1 MIAAT
6 IHLFACM
13 LVFTLVERLWPSSRP
28 HSWWRRPFL
37 VDVCSWLTL
46 PVAIGS
52 GIMLAVWSTR
62 ALLREPLWPWL
73 EWLQSATN
81 HLPLLLNV
89 LIAFVAVDFFNY
101 WLHRAYHHFPFL
113 WSFHVMHHSSERIDW
128 LSTLRVHPISQMID
142 TAMVT
147 ACLLTIG
154 LPLNAL
160 VAAHALIGFSAV
172 VTHANVPWTFG
183 RFGSFFV
190 SPIFHHWHHARTE
203 PDSGTEPTTNFGA
216 AMCIW
221 DRIFGTSRDAK
232 EQPAGYGTERSSGKS
247 FISLLLYPLRFC
259 FRGKR
264 DTDA

>member
-113 WSFHVMHHSSERIDW
+113 WSFHVMHHTSEPIDW
-128 LSTLRVHPISQMID
+128 LSTLRVHPISQMIG
-142 TAMVT
+142 TAIVT
-147 ACLLTIG
+147 TLLLVAG
-154 LPLNAL
+154 LPVNSL
-160 VAAHALIGFSAV
+160 VAAHALLGFSAV
-172 VTHANVPWTFG
+172 ITHANVPWTFG
-183 RFGSFFV
+183 PFGRFFV
-190 SPIFHHWHHARTE
+190 SPIFHHWHHART
-203 PDSGTEPTTNFGA
+203 DSVSSANHATNFGA
-216 AMCIW
+216 ALSIW
-221 DRIFGTSRDAK
+221 DRIFGTSLDANS
-232 EQPAGYGTERSSGKS
+232 QPARYGTVKTPGKS
-247 FISLLLYPLRFC
+247 FVSLVLYPLWSCLPRKS
-259 FRGKR
+259 RSK
-264 DTDA
+264 